1 MLSDNLGCVIKVTG
15 GNVLIKV
22 LTESSVHNV
31 NIKEFSLNYVSVGS
45 LIGTKL
51 LDGRTLVL
59 LVDEILENDSGIFIS
74 TFISGIFDE
83 VTQLFTFGTNK
94 YPLVGENVFRLGNDV
109 LLHIL
114 NPQKSGGLSIGT
126 YLYDNSVQVGCD
138 PNILFGKHLG
148 VFGNTGSGKT
158 CTIVSIIQNYIS
170 MYPEKDI
177 KFIILDVNG
186 EYKSAFTEDT
196 AEFIEFN
203 RLRFHHSTLSNPEY
217 GRLCRAS
224 EGVQY
229 PALKD
234 CIESMSTN
242 HSVKWNMLDLPKSLN
257 KWILDNS
264 YPDKNG
270 NKELFSKN
278 QLSGYLRSMQLRL
291 ESIINDIDLMAVI
304 NSAEEEETID
314 SILSTSKKVIILDLQ
329 VSNDCLDIVVYLFF
343 KSIYARKST
352 TNISTHFALVL
363 EEAHRYI
370 NVNVDETKLGNY
382 YIDKISREGRK
393 FGIGLI
399 ISSQIPSMLQYEV
412 VSQCNSVIMHKI
424 TNKRDLDFLR
434 GVLRVSNDIFYLQM
448 SALEKQYAIV
458 CGEAFPSDTVVRVNR
473 AFPLP
478 RSNDPE
484 IQDIIFPLVESDN
497 NVFFDFI
504 EQPISSCNKELG
516 ETEKLEELNN
526 QDKLIAQLK
535 SSPNFLTTHVIIA
548 KLAKFDNWTLDQYH
562 GLCEALIKNNQ
573 VNWVKNDPDVKS
585 FYRKTLNN
593 INKLKNSLDIH
604 YGVLGSISS
613 ACELI
618 FDNS

>member
-1 MLSDNLGCVIKVTG
+1 MLSDNLGFVIKVTG
-15 GNVLIKV
+15 GNILIKV
-22 LTESSVHNV
+22 LTSANIHNV
-31 NIKEFSLNYVSVGS
+31 NVKEFSLNYVSVGS
-45 LIGTKL
+45 LIGTNL

-59 LVDEILENDSGIFIS
+59 LVDEIFENDSGIYVS
-74 TFISGIFDE
+74 TFISGIFDV
-83 VTQLFTFGTNK
+83 VTQSFTFGTNK
-94 YPLVGENVFRLGNDV
+94 YPLVGEEVFRLGNEV

-114 NPQKSGGLSIGT
+114 NPQKIGNLSIGT
-126 YLYDNSVQVGCD
+126 YLYDRSVQVGCN
-138 PNILFGKHLG
+138 PNVLFGKHLG

-170 MYPEKDI
+170 TYPGKDI

-186 EYKSAFTEDT
+186 EYKSAFTEEV
-196 AEFIEFN
+196 AEFIAFDN
-203 RLRFHHSTLSNPEY
+203 LRFHHSILRNPEY

-234 CIESMSTN
+234 CVESLSKSHSFKWDMS
-242 HSVKWNMLDLPKSLN
+242 DLPKRLE

-264 YPDKNG
+264 YSDKNG
-270 NKELFSKN
+270 NKEVFSKN

-291 ESIINDIDLMAVI
+291 ESIINDSSLMAVI
-304 NSAEEEETID
+304 NSADEQDTID
-314 SILSTSKKVIILDLQ
+314 SILRTSKKVIIFDLQ

-343 KSIYARKST
+343 KSIYECKT
-352 TNISTHFALVL
+352 TNKIPTHFALVL

-370 NVNVDETKLGNY
+370 NVNVDETKLGNF

-412 VSQCNSVIMHKI
+412 ISQCNSVIMHKI

-434 GVLRVSNDIFYLQM
+434 GVLRISNDIFYLQM
-448 SALEKQYAIV
+448 SALEKQHAIV
-458 CGEAFPSDTVVRVNR
+458 CGEAFPNDTVVRVKD

-484 IQDIIFPLVESDN
+484 IQDIVLPLFESEN
-497 NVFFDFI
+497 NDFFDFQEQQISACDI
-504 EQPISSCNKELG
+504 EDKEEMPDEQNNIDELITQLKNSCNFK
-516 ETEKLEELNN
+516 
-526 QDKLIAQLK
+526 
-535 SSPNFLTTHVIIA
+535 TTHSIIA
-548 KLAKFDNWTLDQYH
+548 KLDKFDNWTLEQYS
-562 GLCEALIKNNQ
+562 GLCEALMKNTQ
-573 VNWVKNDPDVKS
+573 VRWVKDDEDVKK
-585 FYRKTLNN
+585 FYRNTLNN
-593 INKLKNSLDIH
+593 INKLKNSLDVHHGI
-604 YGVLGSISS
+604 LGSISS
-613 ACELI
+613 ACEMI